1 MFKYIFPT
9 LIENFSLYTIAGW
22 EVYGMEIIIAT
33 LILLVFGY
41 LNVKGTSISGR
52 MQFIFALIM
61 VVGVV
66 LLTVLIGIQPSAGL
80 ENIKPYFPTNTT
92 ALAAIISIVA
102 IAPWAFVGFD
112 VVPQAAEEFDFPA
125 KKAFTLIILAIFFA
139 AVLYSLM
146 ILATSM
152 AAPWE
157 SIARSEE
164 HTSAP
169 VTFRSRMPSSA

>member
-33 LILLVFGY
+33 LILIVFGY

-80 ENIKPYFPTNTT
+80 DNIKPYFPTNTDRKST
-92 ALAAIISIVA
+92 RLNSSHVA
-102 IAPWAFVGFD
+102 ISYAVFCV
-112 VVPQAAEEFDFPA
+112 
-125 KKAFTLIILAIFFA
+125 KKKNIN
-139 AVLYSLM
+139 
-146 ILATSM
+146 
-152 AAPWE
+152 
-157 SIARSEE
+157 
-164 HTSAP
+164 
-169 VTFRSRMPSSA
+169 